1 MVKADL
7 SDAAS
12 IEAAVNGAYGVFAMT
27 DYWAL
32 LDMEKEVHQG
42 KTIVDAC
49 KRSKVEHLVWST
61 LPRVSRLSNGKYT
74 GVAHFDG
81 KALVEEYA
89 ESVKESMV
97 VSYFMPAMF
106 MDVIKQITQEADGVL
121 SLSLPF
127 PDVEIPWPL
136 LSPSRDSGK
145 YVIGLF
151 AGGASANGV
160 KVQGVST
167 WTTPR
172 KVVEILQRVTG
183 KKAEFN
189 SLSPETYEGYLP
201 EETRADLSEMMQW
214 IGESSYYGKGSKEKQ
229 AASDMWLIKDAQL
242 TTWDKFVE
250 LEYK

>member
-42 KTIVDAC
+42 KAIVDAC

-61 LPRVSRLSNGKYT
+61 LPRVSRLSHGKYT

-106 MDVIKQITQEADGVL
+106 MDVVKQITQETDGVL

-127 PDVEIPWPL
+127 PDPEIPWPL

-151 AGGASANGV
+151 AAGGSANGV

-172 KVVEILQRVTG
+172 KVVETLQKVTG
-183 KKAEFN
+183 KKADFN
-189 SLSPETYEGYLP
+189 SLSPEAYEGYLP
-201 EETRADLSEMMQW
+201 EETRVDLSEMMQW
-214 IGESSYYGKGSKEKQ
+214 IGESSYYGKGSKEQQ
-229 AASDMWLIKDAQL
+229 AESDTWLIKDAQL